1 MGLIKNS
8 KKKKYIKQVV
18 KIQVN
23 DMKVKKRMNRV
34 GIKAQKVYFKIVL
47 GFDKIAKIVDI
58 FIGI

>member
-1 MGLIKNS
+1 M
-8 KKKKYIKQVV
+8 V
-18 KIQVN
+18 KIKVN